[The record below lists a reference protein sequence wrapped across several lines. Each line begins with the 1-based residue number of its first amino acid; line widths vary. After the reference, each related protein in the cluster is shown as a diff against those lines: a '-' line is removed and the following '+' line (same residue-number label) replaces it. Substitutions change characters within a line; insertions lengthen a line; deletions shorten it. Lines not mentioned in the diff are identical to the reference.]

1 MSEPD
6 AKQVDHYTA
15 FKDLDIYRDRY
26 ERRVDSFRRRGPC
39 VVRLEDHPEL
49 QEFGKMA
56 REMFGSRQNAERW
69 VEPWYLIVGV
79 FK

>member
-1 MSEPD
+1 MCEPD

-26 ERRVDSFRRRGPC
+26 ERRVDSFRRHGPC

-56 REMFGSRQNAERW
+56 REMFGSRQNAER
-69 VEPWYLIVGV
+69 
-79 FK
+79 